1 VSEQSWYGVRCVF
14 RHRELAV
21 YEERLTLWRARSLDE
36 AIGRG
41 ESEAR
46 EYCADL
52 DGVEYADF
60 AEAYRMGGEPGEGAE
75 VFSLMRES
83 GLPVGEYVERF
94 FDTGAERTGTA
105 AGAGLGL
112 GLGLGERR

>member
-1 VSEQSWYGVRCVF
+1 MSELSWYGVRCVF
-14 RHRELAV
+14 RHRELGV
-21 YEERLTLWRARSLDE
+21 YEERLTLWRAGSLAD
-36 AIGRG
+36 AIARG

-60 AEAYRMGGEPGEGAE
+60 AEAYRMYGEPGEGAE

-83 GLPVGEYVERF
+83 GLPVGEYVGRF
-94 FDTGAERTGTA
+94 FDTGAERRGT
-105 AGAGLGL
+105 
-112 GLGLGERR
+112 

>member
-1 VSEQSWYGVRCVF
+1 MSEQSWYGVRCVF
-14 RHRELAV
+14 RNREFGV
-21 YEERLTLWRARSLDE
+21 YEERVTLWRAASFDE
-36 AIGRG
+36 AIRRG

-52 DGVEYADF
+52 DSVEYTDF
-60 AEAYRMGGEPGEGAE
+60 AEAYRMYDVPGEGAE

-94 FDTGAERTGTA
+94 FDTGAERRGRGD
-105 AGAGLGL
+105 AG
-112 GLGLGERR
+112 